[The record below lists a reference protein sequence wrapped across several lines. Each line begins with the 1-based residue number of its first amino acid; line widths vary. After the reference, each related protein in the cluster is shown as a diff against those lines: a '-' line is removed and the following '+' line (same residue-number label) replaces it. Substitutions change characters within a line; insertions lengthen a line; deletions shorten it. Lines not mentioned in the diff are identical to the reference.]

1 MKQEYLRSA
10 FFLLLLGGVLI
21 VVFSF
26 IQPYLITLAVAGTA
40 AIIFHPVQIR
50 LVRLLRGRKTIAA
63 FLMIIL
69 TYILVLIPLII
80 LGIQIATEASG
91 MYADLRNGT
100 KANMLIDLQQT
111 LETLLQRYIPSVS
124 IDISNISQYAGQALN
139 IVAGSL
145 QTFFTG
151 TVHAIFLTF
160 LGTIAFFYM
169 LRDGTDF
176 IDYIIRLSPLTE
188 KEDVKLFERLHQAV
202 NSVVRG
208 SLIISILQ
216 GTVTG
221 IGLMIFGV
229 PSAVLLGSIAGV
241 GSMIP
246 TIGTTIVLA
255 PVILYLFISGDYVS
269 GIGLSIWGMLAVG
282 MIDNLL
288 QPLLVGRGMRMHP
301 MFTFLAVIGGISYFG
316 ISGIILGPLLISLLF
331 GLFDIFLEETEAT

>member
-10 FFLLLLGGVLI
+10 FFLLLLCGVL
-21 VVFSF
+21 VMVFFF

-40 AIIFHPVQIR
+40 AVIFHPVHRR
-50 LVRLLRGRKTIAA
+50 LVRLLRGRKTLAA
-63 FLMIIL
+63 FCMIIL
-69 TYILVLIPLII
+69 TYILVLIPLIV
-80 LGIQIATEASG
+80 LGIQIATEAG
-91 MYADLRNGT
+91 GLYADIRNGA
-100 KANMLIDLQQT
+100 KANMFTDLQQT
-111 LETLLQRYIPSVS
+111 LENILQAYVPEVSV
-124 IDISNISQYAGQALN
+124 NISQYAGQALN

-160 LGTIAFFYM
+160 LGSIAYFYM
-169 LRDGTDF
+169 LRDGTKF
-176 IDYIIRLSPLTE
+176 IDYIIRISPLTK
-188 KEDVKLFERLHQAV
+188 KEDVKLFQRLHQAV
-202 NSVVRG
+202 NSIVRG
-208 SLIISILQ
+208 SLIISVLQ

-221 IGLMIFGV
+221 IGLAIFGV
-229 PSAVLLGSIAGV
+229 PSAVLLGSIAGL

-255 PVILYLFISGDYVS
+255 PVIAYLFISGEYVS
-269 GIGLSIWGMLAVG
+269 GIGLSIWGVVAVG

-316 ISGIILGPLLISLLF
+316 VSGIILGPLLISLLF
-331 GLFDIFLEETEAT
+331 GLLDIFLEETETT

>member
-1 MKQEYLRSA
+1 MKQAYLRSA
-10 FFLLLLGGVLI
+10 FFLLLLGGVLM

-40 AIIFHPVQIR
+40 AVIFNPVQTR
-50 LVRLLRGRKTIAA
+50 LVRLLGGRKTIAT

-80 LGIQIATEASG
+80 LGIQIAAEASG

-100 KANMLIDLQQT
+100 STNILIDLQKN
-111 LETLLQRYIPSVS
+111 LEILLQRYVPDVS
-124 IDISNISQYAGQALN
+124 INISQYAGQALN

-160 LGTIAFFYM
+160 LGTISYFYM
-169 LRDGTDF
+169 LRDGTKF

-188 KEDVKLFERLHQAV
+188 NEDIKLFERLHQAV

-208 SLIISILQ
+208 SLIISVLQ

-229 PSAVLLGSIAGV
+229 PSAVLLGSIAGL

-255 PVILYLFISGDYVS
+255 PVILYLFISGEYVS
-269 GIGLSIWGMLAVG
+269 GIGLSIWGMIAVG

-316 ISGIILGPLLISLLF
+316 VSGIILGPLLISLLF
-331 GLFDIFLEETEAT
+331 GLFDIFLEETETT